1 MLHMMHTHPCVKR
14 SFEFSISE
22 ATQGVVVVVCVGGG
36 GVWLWVVEEVVMV
49 LVVVERSLR
58 DEHAC

>member
-1 MLHMMHTHPCVKR
+1 MLHMMHTHPCVER

-22 ATQGVVVVVCVGGG
+22 ATQSVVVVVCVGGG
-36 GVWLWVVEEVVMV
+36 GVWVVEEVVMV

>member
-22 ATQGVVVVVCVGGG
+22 PPLGLVVVVCVGGG
-36 GVWLWVVEEVVMV
+36 GVRVVEEVVMV